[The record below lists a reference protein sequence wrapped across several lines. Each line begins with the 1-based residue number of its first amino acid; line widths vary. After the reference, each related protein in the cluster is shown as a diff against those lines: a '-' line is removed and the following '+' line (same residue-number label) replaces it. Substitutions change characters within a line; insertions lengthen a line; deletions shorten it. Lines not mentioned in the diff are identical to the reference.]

1 MIKLSEKTMKENV
14 QAFAVKKVLNYL
26 DEDPERSLPK
36 LLEWADK
43 FDTNNRFLS
52 HRNAVREVISDP
64 DNNWFQ
70 LVKSLWS
77 DIDPAVRKVFFEN
90 FIVNTSLIGTGRQE
104 RFKALHNCNIPWAI
118 LMDLTS
124 ACNLK
129 CTGCWAAEYGQMLN
143 LEYEVLDDII
153 RQGTEMGTYMYIFSG
168 GEPLVRKDDIIRL
181 CEAHPDCEFLAFT
194 NGTLIDEAF
203 ADEMLRVKNFVP
215 AISIEG
221 FEEATDFRR
230 GKGTYQKVLQ
240 AMSILKAKKL
250 PFGASCCY
258 TSKNVESLSSE
269 EYMDMLIENGAKFAW
284 FFHYMPIG
292 NEAVPELLPS
302 PEQREIMYNRIRAY
316 RKTKPIFTIDF
327 QHDGEFVGGCIA
339 GGRSYLHI
347 NANGDIEPC
356 AFIHYADSNI
366 REHTLLEA
374 YKRPLFMAY
383 REGQPFNDN
392 MLRPC
397 PMLENPEAL
406 RNMVRCTGAHSTDM
420 QSPENI
426 DDLYAKCKPYADRWA
441 PKADELWHA
450 SHGCAG
456 CSGCGKGSKE

>member
-1 MIKLSEKTMKENV
+1 MSNTFKENM
-14 QAFAVKKVLNYL
+14 QAFAVKQVLHYI
-26 DEDPERSLPK
+26 DEDPERGLPK
-36 LLEWADK
+36 LLDWAEK
-43 FDTNNRFLS
+43 FNKSDRFEKMLKPF
-52 HRNAVREVISDP
+52 HAILEDP
-64 DNNWFQ
+64 DNNWNR
-70 LVKSLWS
+70 LLKSLWT
-77 DIDPAVRKVFFEN
+77 DIAPEVRKVFFEN
-90 FIVNTSLIGTGRQE
+90 FVVNTALIGTPRQE
-104 RFKALHNCNIPWAI
+104 KWKEKHGCNIPWAI

-129 CTGCWAAEYGQMLN
+129 CTGCWAAEYGHKLN

-168 GEPLVRKDDIIRL
+168 GEPLVRKNDIIRL

-221 FEEATDFRR
+221 FEEATDDRR
-230 GKGTYQKVLQ
+230 GKGTYQKVMN
-240 AMSILKAKKL
+240 AMRILKEKKL

-258 TSKNVESLSSE
+258 TSRNIDSLSSE
-269 EYMDMLIENGAKFAW
+269 EYMDSLVNAGAKFAW
-284 FFHYMPIG
+284 FFHYMPVG
-292 NEAVPELLPS
+292 NEAVPELLPT
-302 PEQREIMYNRIRAY
+302 PEQREIMYHKIRGY
-316 RKTKPIFTIDF
+316 RQTKPIFTIDF

-366 REHTLLEA
+366 RQHTLLEA

-383 REGQPFNDN
+383 KDGQPFNHN

-397 PMLENPEAL
+397 PMLENPECL
-406 RNMVRCTGAHSTDM
+406 RDMVKRSGAHSTDM

-426 DDLYAKCKPYADRWA
+426 DDLYGKCKPYADNWVS
-441 PKADELWHA
+441 KADELWKA
-450 SHGCAG
+450 SHSCAG
-456 CSGCGKGSKE
+456 CTGCGQKD

>member
-1 MIKLSEKTMKENV
+1 MSNKSMKEYV
-14 QAFAVKKVLNYL
+14 QSYAVKKVLSYL
-26 DEDPERSLPK
+26 DEDPDKSLPK
-36 LLEWADK
+36 LIDWAYKIDK
-43 FDTNNRFLS
+43 DGRFTNMLDPVS
-52 HRNAVREVISDP
+52 KILSDP
-64 DNNWFQ
+64 DNNWNK
-70 LVKSLWS
+70 LVKSLWT
-77 DIDPAVRKVFFEN
+77 DLDPAVRKVFFEN
-90 FIVNTSLIGTGRQE
+90 FIVNTSFIGSRRQDAAKE
-104 RFKALHNCNIPWAI
+104 EHDCNIPWAI

-129 CTGCWAAEYGQMLN
+129 CTGCWAAEYGHKLN
-143 LEYEVLDDII
+143 LEYDVLDDII
-153 RQGTEMGTYMYIFSG
+153 RQGTELGTYMYIFSG

-221 FEEATDFRR
+221 FEEATDDRR
-230 GKGTYQKVLQ
+230 GKGTYQRVRN
-240 AMSILKAKKL
+240 AMCILKEKKL

-269 EYMDMLIENGAKFAW
+269 EYMDMLIEAGAKFAW

-292 NEAVPELLPS
+292 NEAVPELLPT

-316 RKTKPIFTIDF
+316 RETKPLFTIDF

-383 REGQPFNDN
+383 KEGQPFNEN

-406 RNMVRCTGAHSTDM
+406 RDMVKRSGAHSTDM

-426 DDLYAKCKPYADRWA
+426 DDLYNKCKPYADRWV
-441 PKADELWHA
+441 PKANELWER
-450 SHGCAG
+450 SHGCVG
-456 CSGCGKGSKE
+456 CNGCATSKKE

>member
-1 MIKLSEKTMKENV
+1 MNDKTMKENM
-14 QAFAVKKVLNYL
+14 QAYAVKKVLNYL
-26 DEDPERSLPK
+26 DEDPDKALPK
-36 LLEWADK
+36 LLAWADK
-43 FDTNNRFLS
+43 FDSNDQFLTQ
-52 HRNAVREVISDP
+52 RNVFRGIIENY
-64 DNNWFQ
+64 DNNWYR
-70 LVKSLWS
+70 LIKSFWT
-77 DIDPAVRKVFFEN
+77 DIDPEVRKVFFEN
-90 FIVNTSLIGTGRQE
+90 FIVNTSLIGSGRQDKC
-104 RFKALHNCNIPWAI
+104 KAENNCNVPWAI

-129 CTGCWAAEYGQMLN
+129 CTGCWAAEYGHKLN
-143 LEYEVLDDII
+143 LEYEVLDSII
-153 RQGTEMGTYMYIFSG
+153 RQGTQMGTYMYIFSG
-168 GEPLVRKDDIIRL
+168 GEPLVRKDDVIRL

-221 FEEATDFRR
+221 FEEATDSRR
-230 GKGTYQKVLQ
+230 GDGTYQKVLA
-240 AMSILKAKKL
+240 AMEILKAKKL

-258 TSKNVESLSSE
+258 TSQNVDSLSSE

-284 FFHYMPIG
+284 FFHYMPVG
-292 NEAVPELLPS
+292 NEAVPALLPT
-302 PEQREIMYNRIRAY
+302 PEQRDVMYHRIRDY
-316 RKTKPIFTIDF
+316 RNTKPLFTIDF

-339 GGRSYLHI
+339 GGRLYLHI

-383 REGQPFNDN
+383 KEGQPFNEN

-406 RNMVRCTGAHSTDM
+406 RDMVKRSGARSTDM
-420 QSPENI
+420 QSPEAI
-426 DDLYAKCKPYADRWA
+426 EDLYDKCKPYADRWV
-441 PKADELWHA
+441 PKANELWTA

-456 CSGCGKGSKE
+456 CNGCGKK